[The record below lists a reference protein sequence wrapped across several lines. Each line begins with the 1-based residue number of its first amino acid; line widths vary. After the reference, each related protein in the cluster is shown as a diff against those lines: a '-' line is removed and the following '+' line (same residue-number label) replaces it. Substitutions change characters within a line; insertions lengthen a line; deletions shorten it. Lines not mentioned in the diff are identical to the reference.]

1 MNNIVLNKDGMI
13 DIFRMVIEDTLP
25 NISTAQTIN
34 ASKTGKERVDAYMD
48 DIRSGKAGYMSIVK
62 NIRTLLEN
70 GVSVED
76 LKVWANMITDPKR
89 VAASMMLP
97 FRFVDAWNAVKDAGV
112 VKQGQV
118 DGALKAQLE
127 KALGVTHQEVK
138 VENMAE
144 KLAIV
149 KKALERAFGLSAGNT
164 NIAGDGEKVAILLDE
179 SGSMGGCYGYGN
191 EDKSQ
196 PFYIGKTLA
205 AAMKVGMNEDD
216 CLFYTWAD
224 TCTKREVKGQSP
236 FEFINKLNTCG
247 GGTDVSAPLKEL
259 IRTKTKVEKII
270 ILTDMQMYSGY
281 GNHGIGDQVKNYIN
295 QYKKEV
301 NPSVKVLFW
310 NLQGYGNSTGGSG
323 APIDFEKTPEIFEC
337 SGYSDKMLEVIPK
350 LWNDNDFLIKEI
362 EAIEL

>member
-13 DIFRMVIEDTLP
+13 DVFRMVIEDTLP

-34 ASKTGKERVDAYMD
+34 AGKTGAERVDAYMD
-48 DIRSGKAGYMSIVK
+48 QIKSGKMGYMAAVK

-70 GVSVED
+70 GISDED
-76 LKVWANMITDPKR
+76 LKVWANMITDPKK
-89 VAASMMLP
+89 VEKSMMLP
-97 FRFVDAWNAVKDAGV
+97 FRFIDAWNAVKDITNP
-112 VKQGQV
+112 KQTGNV
-118 DGALKAQLE
+118 DSSLKSQLE
-127 KALGVTHQEVK
+127 KALGKTHQEVK
-138 VENMAE
+138 VENMGE
-144 KLAIV
+144 KLKIV

-164 NIAGDGEKVAILLDE
+164 NIANEGEKVAILLDE
-179 SGSMGGCYGYGN
+179 SGSMGGSYGYGN

-236 FEFINKLNTCG
+236 FDFINKLNTRG
-247 GGTDVSAPLKEL
+247 GGTDVAAPLREL
-259 IRTKTKVEKII
+259 IKTKTKVDKIV
-270 ILTDMQMYSGY
+270 ILTDMQLYGGY
-281 GNHGIGDQVKNYIN
+281 CGFGDQVKNYIN

-301 NPSVKVLFW
+301 NAEVKVLFW
-310 NLQGYGNSTGGSG
+310 NLQGYGGG
-323 APIDFEKTPEIFEC
+323 APIDLEKAEEVFEV

-350 LWNDNDFLIKEI
+350 LWNDKDFLIKVI
-362 EAIEL
+362 EAVEL